1 MRQLYNYESESIKIS
16 GTTPK
21 SQFISMKQRI
31 DMMEDEFDLP
41 TFKYIQEL
49 KNQNLLFRN
58 EIAYKGK
65 EMNKLKKQ
73 LDILKMKFD

>member
-1 MRQLYNYESESIKIS
+1 
-16 GTTPK
+16 
-21 SQFISMKQRI
+21 MKQRI